1 MERTFDQRVVISGM
15 GVVTC
20 LGESV
25 PEFWAGLVAGRSG
38 ITNWKNMDDR
48 VECRVAGDLSDFDY
62 HDHLDRVGR
71 GYDAE
76 LTKAAKRL
84 LRITP
89 LSGQLAASAAVQ
101 AYVDAGLD
109 RVTVDPDRVGH
120 VLAGHNL
127 NTPMITENSRIFV
140 DDPEYMAPLLG
151 MVVLDTDV
159 VGLVCELLQ
168 LRGPSL
174 MVGGACAS
182 GNLAVLSGLDMIRS
196 GRADVV
202 VVTGAPVA
210 MEPAVIHSWVEIE
223 ALTFRSFNDDPARA
237 SRPFDARREGFVPS
251 EGAGAVVI
259 ETMASARR
267 RGATVYAELLGG
279 AAASDGSRQTRPH
292 QDGQERAMRN
302 ALLDARVRT
311 EQVDY
316 VNAHAT
322 STPLGDA
329 VEVAAVKAVLGGRA
343 RSVPVNATKS
353 MIGHSLTSAGVLEL
367 IATTLQI
374 QHGVL
379 HPTINQDEKDPELDL
394 DFVPNE
400 AREHAVTV
408 AISNSF
414 GFGGI
419 NSCLVVGCPG

>member
-1 MERTFDQRVVISGM
+1 MERSLDQRVVITGM
-15 GVVTC
+15 GVVSC
-20 LGESV
+20 LGDSV
-25 PEFWAGLVAGRSG
+25 PEFWAGLLAGRSG
-38 ITNWKNMDDR
+38 ITNWKGMDER

-62 HDHLDRVGR
+62 NDHLDRVGR
-71 GYDAE
+71 AYDAE
-76 LTKAAKRL
+76 LTKAARKL
-84 LRITP
+84 LRVTP
-89 LSGQLAASAAVQ
+89 LSGQLAASAAAQ

-109 RVTVDPDRVGH
+109 PVTVDPDRVGH

-127 NTPMITENSRIFV
+127 NTPLITENGRIFV
-140 DDPEYMAPLLG
+140 DDPEYMLPLLG

-159 VGLVCELLQ
+159 VGVVCELLR

-174 MVGGACAS
+174 MAGGACAS
-182 GNLAVLSGLDMIRS
+182 GNLAALSGLDMIRA
-196 GRADVV
+196 GRADAV
-202 VVTGAPVA
+202 VVTGGPVA
-210 MEPAVIHSWVEIE
+210 MDPAIIQSWVEIE
-223 ALTFRSFNDDPARA
+223 ALTFRSFNDDPSRA

-251 EGAGAVVI
+251 EGAAALVI

-279 AAASDGSRQTRPH
+279 AAASDASRQPQPH
-292 QDGQERAMRN
+292 QDGQVRAMRN
-302 ALLDARVRT
+302 ALQDARVRP

-329 VEVAAVKAVLGGRA
+329 VEVAAVKTVLGDRA
-343 RSVPVNATKS
+343 RDVPMNATKS
-353 MIGHSLTSAGVLEL
+353 MIGHGLTSAGVIEL
-367 IATTLQI
+367 VATTLQI

-379 HPTINQDEKDPELDL
+379 HPTINQETKDPELDL

-408 AISNSF
+408 AMSNSF

-419 NSCLVVGCPG
+419 NSCLVVGSPG